1 MRISTMRRSILLTVF
16 AAAAAAAAVALG
28 ACTNTPEGKPPVTPV
43 ASPSP
48 GVSPTA
54 SPAVSPTGSPT
65 AGEKTAGNADA
76 LVGRWPGVEG
86 TYLDIAKKGDKYS
99 VAIRNLDGVQT
110 FEAIA
115 AGSTIEFARKGK
127 TETVRAATG
136 NETGMKWFLSEKNCV
151 VINKGSEGYCRK

>member
-1 MRISTMRRSILLTVF
+1 MRISKLRRSILLTVF
-16 AAAAAAAAVALG
+16 AAAAVALG
-28 ACTNTPEGKPPVTPV
+28 ACTNTPEVKPPVTPV
-43 ASPSP
+43 GSPSP

-65 AGEKTAGNADA
+65 AGEKTAADA

-115 AGSTIEFARKGK
+115 EGSTIEFTRKGK
-127 TETVRAATG
+127 VETVRAATG
-136 NETGMKWFLSEKNCV
+136 NETGMKWLLSEKNCV